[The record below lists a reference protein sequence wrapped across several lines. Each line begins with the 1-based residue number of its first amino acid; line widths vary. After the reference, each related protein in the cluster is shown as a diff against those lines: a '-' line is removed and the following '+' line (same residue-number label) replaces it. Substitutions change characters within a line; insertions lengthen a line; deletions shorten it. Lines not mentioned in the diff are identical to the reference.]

1 MTRARLRAA
10 LPWAGLVV
18 GLLLATEPVWRL
30 ALLGL
35 DPTLDDLLRLRC
47 FGPS

>member
-10 LPWAGLVV
+10 LPWAGLAL

-30 ALLGL
+30 ALFGF

-47 FGPS
+47 LAR